1 MPQGEKRS
9 ALRRWLLQKADILAL
24 AGSIKCQKNIL
35 RYENLCLEGRA
46 PDLGHAGAL
55 VALVNLEEAPS
66 AARR

>member
-1 MPQGEKRS
+1 
-9 ALRRWLLQKADILAL
+9 L

>member
-1 MPQGEKRS
+1 MAQGEKRS
-9 ALRRWLLQKADILAL
+9 ALRRWVARKADILAL
-24 AGSIKCQKNIL
+24 AGKLPNVKGIL
-35 RYENLCLEGRA
+35 KLENLCLEGRT